1 MEKPLSLKL
10 KDLKKGINEVII
22 NSELPIYIIEPIFK
36 DIYRD
41 IADLSLQTTL
51 KQEKEYL
58 DNSLKENNETDIV
71 EK

>member
-10 KDLKKGINEVII
+10 KDLKKRINEVII

>member
-1 MEKPLSLKL
+1 MEKPLSLRL
-10 KDLKKGINEVII
+10 KDLKKEINEVII
-22 NSELPIYIIEPIFK
+22 NSGLPIYIIEPIFK
-36 DIYRD
+36 DVYRD
-41 IADLSLQTTL
+41 IANLSLQTTL

>member
-10 KDLKKGINEVII
+10 KDFKKKINEVII

>member
-10 KDLKKGINEVII
+10 KDLKKKINEVII